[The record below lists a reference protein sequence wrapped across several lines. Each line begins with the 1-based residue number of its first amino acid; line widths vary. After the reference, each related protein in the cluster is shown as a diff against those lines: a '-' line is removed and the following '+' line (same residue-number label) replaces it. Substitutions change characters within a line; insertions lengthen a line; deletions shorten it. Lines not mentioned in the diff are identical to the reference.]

1 MNITTPFRSSALAAL
16 SLALLAT
23 LIPTAAQA
31 GDSAYTWADN
41 EEKHECELTLNGS
54 PLVRYMY
61 APIDESNGERR
72 AETYKPYLHVFS
84 PDGSK
89 IITKGPGGLFPHHR
103 GIFYGF
109 NRITYGDG
117 KKCDTWH
124 CHGKAFTEHERFSMM
139 ESYPTSGAI
148 ESVVYWHG
156 QEGEVF
162 ATEERTMQVGQVDGM
177 TQIDFV
183 STLTPAKNIDK
194 IHLDGDPQHAG
205 VQFRAS
211 QKVPDETAK
220 QTYYLRPDGKGKEGE
235 TRNWD
240 QNKPDSDESKLCID
254 LPWHAVCFVL
264 DGERYTVVR
273 CNHPEN
279 PKPARY
285 SERDYARFG
294 SYFATDVT
302 PEKPLTVKYRFV
314 VKQGEL
320 TVDECK
326 AICDGFVAAE

>member
-1 MNITTPFRSSALAAL
+1 MNTQHFFRTLALAAL
-16 SLALLAT
+16 CPVLGTIVSSNLQ
-23 LIPTAAQA
+23 AAE
-31 GDSAYTWADN
+31 SAYKWTDN
-41 EEKHECELTLNGS
+41 TDKYQCDLAVDGKN
-54 PLVRYMY
+54 LVRYMY
-61 APIDESNGERR
+61 APIDESNGTRR
-72 AETYKPYLHVFS
+72 GETYKPYLHVYS

-124 CHGKAFTEHERFSMM
+124 CTGKTYTQHERFDMM
-139 ESYPTSGAI
+139 ESYADSGAI
-148 ESVVYWHG
+148 ESIVDWHG
-156 QEGEVF
+156 QNGETF
-162 ATEERTMQVGQVDGM
+162 AIEERTMKVGLVDGM
-177 TQIDFV
+177 TQIDFT
-183 STLTPAKNIDK
+183 STLTPAEGVDN

-211 QKVPDETAK
+211 QKVPDESAK

-240 QNKPDSDESKLCID
+240 QNNPDSAESKQCID

-273 CNHPEN
+273 CNHPDN

-294 SYFATDVT
+294 SYFFTDVT
-302 PEKPLTVKYRFV
+302 PEEPLTVKYRFV

-320 TVDECK
+320 TVDQCK
-326 AICDGFVAAE
+326 AICDAFVAE